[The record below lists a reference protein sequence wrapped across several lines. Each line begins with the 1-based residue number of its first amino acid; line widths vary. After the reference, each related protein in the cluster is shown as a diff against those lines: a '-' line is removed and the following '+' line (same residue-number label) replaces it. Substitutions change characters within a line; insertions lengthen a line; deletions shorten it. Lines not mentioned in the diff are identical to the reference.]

1 MIELLDP
8 LRSPDLLARIF
19 DAYPSPTLLVDG
31 DVRVLHANRAARDEL
46 DLAAGGEP
54 LRMRSGELLQCL
66 NTSAHPEG
74 CGHAD
79 ACRRCVVR
87 GSVSRAL
94 SSGAVRRARA
104 FMQLSRGGRVDE
116 VHYLVS
122 AAPIAHEGRALAIL
136 TLEDVSEIVH
146 LRSLLPICAGCR
158 KIRDGDNYWR
168 TVEEYFKQSL
178 DIDFSHGFC
187 EACVER
193 LYPEVVIARGRPP
206 GGT

>member
-19 DAYPSPTLLVDG
+19 DAYPAPTLLVDG
-31 DVRVLHANRAARDEL
+31 DIRVLHANRAARDEL
-46 DLAAGGEP
+46 DLGAGGEL
-54 LRMRSGELLQCL
+54 LRMRSGELLHCL
-66 NTSAHPEG
+66 NASAHPEG

-79 ACRRCVVR
+79 ACRRCVLR
-87 GSVSRAL
+87 GSVARAL

-104 FMQLSRGGRVDE
+104 FMQRSRGGR
-116 VHYLVS
+116 
-122 AAPIAHEGRALAIL
+122 AHEGRALAIL

-193 LYPEVVIARGRPP
+193 LYPEVAIARGRPP